1 MGHTRGPRGYR
12 RCPAPQLWA
21 SEYLLMR
28 SQCLFQHSAGAQRLR
43 SPEKCHRLGMSL
55 GRTKARQDSL
65 SKNSLSLIL
74 HTTAWET
81 LGLHSA
87 VPFYR
92 LLQDL
97 KCASLLFSIFK
108 CHLFQEVFPA
118 LSLPI
123 SQLNELLIPQIFL
136 CGHGWI
142 AGCSRAGGGPL
153 PRRQ

>member
-1 MGHTRGPRGYR
+1 MGHSRGLRGYR

-28 SQCLFQHSAGAQRLR
+28 SQCPFQHSAATWRLR
-43 SPEKCHRLGMSL
+43 SPEKCQRLGMSL
-55 GRTKARQDSL
+55 GRTKAREDSL

-74 HTTAWET
+74 YTIAWET
-81 LGLHSA
+81 LGFHSV

-108 CHLFQEVFPA
+108 CHLLQEVFPA

-123 SQLNELLIPQIFL
+123 SQLNELLIPQL
-136 CGHGWI
+136 QSSNLPLW
-142 AGCSRAGGGPL
+142 SRMDCRVL
-153 PRRQ
+153 